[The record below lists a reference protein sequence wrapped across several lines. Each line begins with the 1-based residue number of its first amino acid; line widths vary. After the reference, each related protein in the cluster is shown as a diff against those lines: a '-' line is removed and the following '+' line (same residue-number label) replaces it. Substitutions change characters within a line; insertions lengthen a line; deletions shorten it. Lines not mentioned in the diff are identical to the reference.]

1 MLIEKPKV
9 FISPE
14 FLIRQASQPWERV
27 GSSELRHR
35 TFVAEQGIFA
45 HHDRDEIDNVM
56 MPIVAVST
64 VASEAY
70 EVVGTVRIHQPEK
83 GVWWGSRLSVAQ
95 NYRKVGRLGPELI
108 RFAVGTALHYG
119 CDLFLAH
126 VQLRNVPLFK
136 KLNWEELES
145 VELFGQTHVKMR
157 ANLQAFGIVPN
168 PYRGW
173 ITLNKKRAA

>member
-1 MLIEKPKV
+1 MKWLEPYV
-9 FISPE
+9 FIS
-14 FLIRQASQPWERV
+14 
-27 GSSELRHR
+27 
-35 TFVAEQGIFA
+35 VA
-45 HHDRDEIDNVM
+45 
-56 MPIVAVST
+56 
-64 VASEAY
+64 
-70 EVVGTVRIHQPEK
+70 
-83 GVWWGSRLSVAQ
+83 L

-157 ANLQAFGIVPN
+157 ANLQAFEVVSH

-173 ITLNKKRAA
+173 VTLNKKRAA